1 MGQQIQGA
9 QRVDGHGELDGLQLP
24 ELVDLLDDLEGR
36 RTPIGWSPDDAV
48 RRAAIER
55 RIMEMVGQEPPED
68 ERRDT
73 MRLPCELAVKLRSKE
88 QAVRAEVR
96 DIGAG
101 GVFVATDT
109 PFVVGT
115 VVELEVR
122 GSGTDEHGLRVR
134 GQIAWRADKGG
145 DEIGVGVCFNQ
156 VPSSAHERRIRR
168 FVIELLRHR
177 SHN

>member
-1 MGQQIQGA
+1 MG
-9 QRVDGHGELDGLQLP
+9 LP
-24 ELVDLLDDLEGR
+24 ELVELLDDLEER

-48 RRAAIER
+48 QRAAIER
-55 RIMEMVGQEPPED
+55 RIMALVGQDPPED
-68 ERRDT
+68 ERRGT
-73 MRLPCELAVKLRSKE
+73 VRLPCELPVKLRSKE
-88 QAVRAEVR
+88 RSVRAEVR

-101 GVFVATDT
+101 GVFVLTDT

-122 GSGTDEHGLRVR
+122 GNGTDEHGLRVR
-134 GQIAWRADKGG
+134 GQIAWNADG
-145 DEIGVGVCFNQ
+145 DSTGVGVCFNQ

-177 SHN
+177 SQN

>member
-1 MGQQIQGA
+1 MGQEVLGA
-9 QRVDGHGELDGLQLP
+9 QGHAELDVMALP
-24 ELVDLLDDLEGR
+24 ELVDMLDDLEER

-48 RRAAIER
+48 KRAAIER
-55 RIMEMVGQEPPED
+55 RIMQLVGREPPED
-68 ERRDT
+68 ERRST
-73 MRLPCELAVKLRSKE
+73 VRLPCELPVKLRSKE

-101 GVFVATDT
+101 GVFIVTEAR
-109 PFVVGT
+109 FVVGT

-134 GQIAWRADKGG
+134 GQIAWNADG
-145 DEIGVGVCFNQ
+145 DQHGVGVCFNQ